1 MTKENSKKLYDHY
14 VSIGYD
20 KAAQDLLKKYP
31 EFNAKPETKPEIKV
45 EKKEKAKE

>member
-1 MTKENSKKLYDHY
+1 MSKENSKKLYDHY
-14 VSIGYD
+14 VAIGYD

-31 EFNAKPETKPEIKV
+31 EFNTKPETKPETKV